1 MASCRVGASEA
12 SQGSV
17 AKRKMNSTTLNKSF
31 VYDAKRCAYVD
42 NWSLIRLNNFM
53 EKEASS
59 AQKEGSVLLKTGGK
73 KIDVGMIF
81 EQFALVMAL
90 LTCCLRPSHAQAS

>member
-1 MASCRVGASEA
+1 MSGFGASETF
-12 SQGSV
+12 QGSV

-59 AQKEGSVLLKTGGK
+59 AQKEGYITSSSSARL
-73 KIDVGMIF
+73 
-81 EQFALVMAL
+81 ALDSSFTAVA
-90 LTCCLRPSHAQAS
+90 